1 KIIAAYG
8 LFGFGYVITAT
19 FLVTIVRESSEIRP
33 LEPWIWML
41 FGVSAMPSV
50 PLWQGLGHQIGLMRA
65 YAIACV
71 IEATGVVASVDW
83 LSISGVCVSAVLLGG
98 TFMGLTALGLMS
110 GRALAGGQPQR
121 VIGLMTASFGA
132 GQMIGPYVAGILA
145 DVSGGLRLPSRLA
158 AGALVIAALL
168 AIWSSAH
175 TSRSVDSAKP
185 TY

>member
-1 KIIAAYG
+1 MIMAYG

-19 FLVTIVRESSEIRP
+19 FLVTIVRQSLEIRS

-41 FGVSAMPSV
+41 FGFAALPSV
-50 PLWQGLGHQIGLMRA
+50 PLWQGLGRQIGLMRA
-65 YAIACV
+65 YAIACA
-71 IEATGVVASVDW
+71 IEATGIAASVDW
-83 LSISGVCVSAVLLGG
+83 VTISGVCVSAVLLGG

-121 VIGLMTASFGA
+121 LIGLMTASFGA

-145 DVSGGLRLPSRLA
+145 EVSGGLRLPSRLA
-158 AGALVIAALL
+158 SGALVTAALL

-175 TSRSVDSAKP
+175 TSRSIDSVKS
-185 TY
+185 TCR